1 MIKHIVMWRLKEKAC
16 GAAKEENTR
25 AMKAR
30 LEALAQIIPEI
41 RHLEVGLNVKD
52 SERAADVVL
61 YSEFDSPADLDAY
74 IQHPAH
80 QEVVTFVREIAA
92 ETRVVDYEV

>member
-1 MIKHIVMWRLKEKAC
+1 M
-16 GAAKEENTR
+16 
-25 AMKAR
+25 
-30 LEALAQIIPEI
+30 ALFPGLDHPPLVPEIIPEI
-41 RHLEVGLNVKD
+41 RRLEVGLNVKD
-52 SERAADVVL
+52 SERAADVML
-61 YSEFDSPADLDAY
+61 YSEFDSPADLAAY